1 MEFVSHGRSSG
12 VMHYRA
18 MYIDVNSSR
27 WSGWISGYV
36 CVGVCGCVLVCVCMC
51 VRVYTAGHYLQNGAG
66 MGFDSMPLLL
76 APLRQ
81 RSVELSYTYEQ
92 IQAIHCF
99 LPFVLKRSTK

>member
-1 MEFVSHGRSSG
+1 
-12 VMHYRA
+12 
-18 MYIDVNSSR
+18 
-27 WSGWISGYV
+27 
-36 CVGVCGCVLVCVCMC
+36 MC

-92 IQAIHCF
+92 IQTIHCF
-99 LPFVLKRSTK
+99 LNGSIRSETLYKIVCSIYSCTYNDA